1 MKAAAPPPPYETSGF
16 DEGPARALLSRHQWP
31 PGLQDAC
38 MLTRRAFA
46 HRYWIVDNSGSMSTP
61 DGSRL
66 EQGAGTERLVG
77 CSRWVE
83 VADAIEFHGEL
94 AAVLQAPTTF
104 AFLNPPR
111 TGAQRVV
118 VSSAANLPELR
129 AAAASGPGGGTPLCE
144 HVQAI
149 AALIAADEARLRAAG
164 QMVVLVIVSD
174 GLPTDG
180 DLAAAMQPL
189 TKLPVWIVVRLCCDE
204 ERVIKFW
211 AELDSQLELDMDV
224 LDDLKSEAEECS
236 SLNQW
241 FTYGVQLH
249 RLREWGVHEKI
260 LDLLDE
266 RALSSAEVRDL
277 FAFVFG
283 QGAAALPHPELDL
296 SAFVLALD
304 ALQFKFPQPFNAL
317 RGRRTPWLNVKL
329 LKRHLKPGGGCAI
342 M

>member
-1 MKAAAPPPPYETSGF
+1 
-16 DEGPARALLSRHQWP
+16 
-31 PGLQDAC
+31 
-38 MLTRRAFA
+38 
-46 HRYWIVDNSGSMSTP
+46 MSSP

-66 EQGAGTERLVG
+66 EQASGTERLVG
-77 CSRWVE
+77 CTRWAE

-249 RLREWGVHEKI
+249 RLREWGVHEK
-260 LDLLDE
+260 
-266 RALSSAEVRDL
+266 VRL
-277 FAFVFG
+277 
-283 QGAAALPHPELDL
+283 
-296 SAFVLALD
+296 
-304 ALQFKFPQPFNAL
+304 
-317 RGRRTPWLNVKL
+317 
-329 LKRHLKPGGGCAI
+329 
-342 M
+342 